1 MPDIPNR
8 DELERILARAVGKEL
23 ASEFDD
29 LLDALGDPPDPA
41 NLPIGFWDDKEK
53 EMRAVIEPLLV
64 STYLASADVL
74 VAEIT
79 IGVEWGAVNL
89 SAIEWVR
96 DYTFDLVRGI
106 TDTTQNVLREAV
118 ETYFRD
124 GLSKKELAQLLESS
138 FGPVRAELIATTETT
153 RASVE
158 AERALVRMIE
168 RDNQN
173 IRMIPIH
180 QTANDERVCEI
191 CGPRHGKPI
200 EDGYYPP
207 LHPRCRCWVTYEMTV
222 IER

>member
-53 EMRAVIEPLLV
+53 EMRAVIEPMLV
-64 STYLASADVL
+64 STYLASAEVL

-79 IGVEWGAVNL
+79 IGVEWGAVNEA
-89 SAIEWVR
+89 AIEWVR
-96 DYTFDLVRGI
+96 NYTFDLVRGI
-106 TDTTQNVLREAV
+106 TDTTQGVLQKAV

-124 GLSKKELAQLLESS
+124 GLSKKELAQLLEPS

-158 AERALVRMIE
+158 AERDLVRTIE
-168 RDNQN
+168 RDNEN
-173 IRMIPIH
+173 IKMIPIW

-200 EDGYYPP
+200 EDGIYPP
-207 LHPRCRCWVTYEMTV
+207 AHPRCRCWVNYEPVV
-222 IER
+222 IEK

>member
-8 DELERILARAVGKEL
+8 EELERILARAVGKEL
-23 ASEFDD
+23 SSEYNA

-41 NLPIGFWDDKEK
+41 NLPIGFWDDMQRD
-53 EMRAVIEPLLV
+53 MRATIEPFLV
-64 STYLASADVL
+64 STYLASAEIL
-74 VAEIT
+74 TAEIT
-79 IGVEWGAVNL
+79 IGVEWGAVNEA
-89 SAIEWVR
+89 AIEWVR
-96 DYTFDLVRGI
+96 NYTFDLVRGI
-106 TDTTQNVLREAV
+106 TDTTQGVLQKAV

-124 GLSKKELAQLLESS
+124 GLSKKELAQLLEPS

-158 AERALVRMIE
+158 AERDLVRMIE
-168 RDNQN
+168 RDNEN
-173 IRMIPIH
+173 IKMIPIH

-207 LHPRCRCWVTYEMTV
+207 LHPRCRCWVNYEPVV
-222 IER
+222 IEK